1 VVIVLEATIAR
12 AAIGASGIGQVA
24 AAFAFGGLLL
34 ALWAGAHLTG
44 AVRFPIDLDTRPRSL
59 LAGLAI
65 AALLLAPGL
74 WLRATG
80 HATRLDLFGMGFYL
94 PLVPALLWI
103 APAEELF
110 LRGLL
115 QPALRRVAGPGVA
128 IVLVAGLFAL
138 IHLPAYGWSAMPLDL
153 GVGLLLGWLREEL
166 RSVTACVTAHTLA
179 DLGAWFLA

>member
-1 VVIVLEATIAR
+1 MILLAATVAR
-12 AAIGASGIGQVA
+12 AAIGASGLGQVA

-34 ALWAGAHLTG
+34 AMWSGAHLTG
-44 AVRFPIDLDTRPRSL
+44 AVRFPVEIDFRPRAL
-59 LAGLAI
+59 LAGLAV

-80 HATRLDLFGMGFYL
+80 NPTRLDLFGPGFYL

-115 QPALRRVAGPGVA
+115 QPAIRSVAGPGAA
-128 IVLVAGLFAL
+128 ILLVAVLFAA
-138 IHLPAYGWSAMPLDL
+138 IHLPAYGWMAMPLDL
-153 GVGLLLGWLREEL
+153 GVGLVLGWLREEL
-166 RSVTACVTAHTLA
+166 RSVTACVAAHTL
-179 DLGAWFLA
+179 

>member
-1 VVIVLEATIAR
+1 MVLLGAALAR
-12 AAIGASGIGQVA
+12 AATGASAPGQVA
-24 AAFAFGGLLL
+24 AAFGFGGVLL

-44 AVRFPIDLDTRPRSL
+44 AVRFPTDLDLRPASL
-59 LAGLAI
+59 LAG
-65 AALLLAPGL
+65 AAVAAVLLAPGL

-80 HATRLDLFGMGFYL
+80 HPTRLDLFGLGFYL

-115 QPALRRVAGPGVA
+115 QPALRQVAGPGAAIAAVA
-128 IVLVAGLFAL
+128 VLFAA
-138 IHLPAYGWSAMPLDL
+138 IHLPDYGWGAMPLDL
-153 GVGLLLGWLREEL
+153 GVGLLLGWLREETG
-166 RSVTACVTAHTLA
+166 SVSACVAAHTLA